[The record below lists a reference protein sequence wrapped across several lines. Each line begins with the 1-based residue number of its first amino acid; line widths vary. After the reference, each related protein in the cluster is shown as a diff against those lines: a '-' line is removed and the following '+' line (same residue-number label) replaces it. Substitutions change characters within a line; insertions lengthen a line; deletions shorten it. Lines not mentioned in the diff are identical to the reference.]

1 MECEEDELS
10 EAQVWNSNFFL
21 STVFFYCEN
30 CEQVAY
36 YARKQGEFRDVMSR
50 LEEMAR
56 LGAKVQLKYR
66 SWRFYSEILP

>member
-1 MECEEDELS
+1 MECEEEELS
-10 EAQVWNSNFFL
+10 EAQVWNSNLVLF
-21 STVFFYCEN
+21 TVLFY

-66 SWRFYSEILP
+66 SWRFYYEILP